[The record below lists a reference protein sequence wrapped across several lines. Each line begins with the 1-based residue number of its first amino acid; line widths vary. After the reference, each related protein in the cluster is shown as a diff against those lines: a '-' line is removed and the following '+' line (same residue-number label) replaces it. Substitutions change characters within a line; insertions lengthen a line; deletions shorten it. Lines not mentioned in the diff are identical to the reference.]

1 MIPDFKTFIKESIWS
16 DMQDRS
22 TGETVREED
31 KFVNQMD
38 YDEFFKYIYT
48 IYLPLGNHNDYS
60 IDRFITRDQ
69 LDIVVI
75 QMPLENIG
83 IAKQPYILTIKI
95 NKDLDK
101 IVLIRISSRLMQRYP
116 DISKHLGDKY
126 IISDTYTIKPV
137 SGKITNYMCLDV
149 IDKLLSMVKNPLF
162 KRVNYEK
169 LSESIWSDMQDRS
182 TGEIVRKE
190 DSVDLLDINELC
202 EYLKTI
208 YKTDS
213 DNDINVIKIE
223 GNLYLLICLYEDEY
237 GYYKYI
243 YYDGDYISMQFDV
256 IETLKCFSEF
266 ERKFS
271 IRFTKSDFVVNRI
284 EIYPKDKT
292 RIPVTN
298 KFFIEVL
305 DFILDR
311 INTPLEQKIK
321 KISNI
326 KESIWSDIQDRS
338 MGKTVRKEDDIN
350 LLDIDEFFVYL
361 TEHYQPKNKK
371 INEKIGGRT
380 SRTNTNIIEIFIPIE
395 YIDNKIGRLT
405 IEMSKKD
412 NSVVSMAA
420 SSIFFDKYTNL
431 RRMWDNYSGIHLKP
445 MEKPTNKT
453 VVDLIDMFL
462 NVVERPILI
471 KKKI

>member
-1 MIPDFKTFIKESIWS
+1 MK
-16 DMQDRS
+16 
-22 TGETVREED
+22 
-31 KFVNQMD
+31 
-38 YDEFFKYIYT
+38 
-48 IYLPLGNHNDYS
+48 
-60 IDRFITRDQ
+60 
-69 LDIVVI
+69 
-75 QMPLENIG
+75 
-83 IAKQPYILTIKI
+83 
-95 NKDLDK
+95 
-101 IVLIRISSRLMQRYP
+101 
-116 DISKHLGDKY
+116 
-126 IISDTYTIKPV
+126 
-137 SGKITNYMCLDV
+137 
-149 IDKLLSMVKNPLF
+149 
-162 KRVNYEK
+162 K

-243 YYDGDYISMQFDV
+243 YYDGDYLSMQFDV

-326 KESIWSDIQDRS
+326 KESIWSDMQDRS
-338 MGKTVRKEDDIN
+338 AGETVRKEDDIDH
-350 LLDIDEFFVYL
+350 LDCVEFFTYL
-361 TEHYQPKNKK
+361 TEHYKPKSKK

-380 SRTNTNIIEIFIPIE
+380 PITNTDIIEIFIPIE
-395 YIDNKIGRLT
+395 SIDDRIKTLMIV
-405 IEMSKKD
+405 ISKKD
-412 NSVVSMAA
+412 NSIVSIAT
-420 SSIFFDKYTNL
+420 SQTLFDKYVNL
-431 RRMWDNYSGIHLKP
+431 ERTLSNNYILNASKNTSNIYIKP
-445 MEKPTNKT
+445 KKKPTNQT
-453 VVDLIDMFL
+453 VVDLIDIFIA
-462 NVVERPILI
+462 VVDNPIL
-471 KKKI
+471 KKVS

>member
-1 MIPDFKTFIKESIWS
+1 MK
-16 DMQDRS
+16 
-22 TGETVREED
+22 
-31 KFVNQMD
+31 
-38 YDEFFKYIYT
+38 
-48 IYLPLGNHNDYS
+48 
-60 IDRFITRDQ
+60 
-69 LDIVVI
+69 
-75 QMPLENIG
+75 
-83 IAKQPYILTIKI
+83 
-95 NKDLDK
+95 
-101 IVLIRISSRLMQRYP
+101 
-116 DISKHLGDKY
+116 
-126 IISDTYTIKPV
+126 
-137 SGKITNYMCLDV
+137 
-149 IDKLLSMVKNPLF
+149 
-162 KRVNYEK
+162 K

-305 DFILDR
+305 DFILDK
-311 INTPLEQKIK
+311 IKAPLEQMIE

-326 KESIWSDIQDRS
+326 KESIWSDMQDRS
-338 MGKTVRKEDDIN
+338 TGEIVRKEDDIDHLN
-350 LLDIDEFFVYL
+350 YEEFFVYL

-380 SRTNTNIIEIFIPIE
+380 PIMDTNTIEIFIPIE
-395 YIDNKIGRLT
+395 SIDDWIKTLMIV
-405 IEMSKKD
+405 ISKKN
-412 NSVVSMAA
+412 NSIVSMET
-420 SSIFFDKYTNL
+420 SSTIFDKYVNL
-431 RRMWDNYSGIHLKP
+431 EKMLSNNYTISTSEHSSKIYITPKK
-445 MEKPTNKT
+445 KPTNQT
-453 VVDLIDMFL
+453 VVDLIDIFIA
-462 NVVERPILI
+462 VVDNPIL
-471 KKKI
+471 KKVS